1 MIIFVGFLFG
11 LNNLYWYYKS
21 SVRNQVEIE
30 HHINKEKDTEYVN
43 AELYFGRF

>member
-21 SVRNQVEIE
+21 SVRGQVEVDDPFV
-30 HHINKEKDTEYVN
+30 HSKQVN
-43 AELYFGRF
+43 AELYFGR